1 MSGVCGTH
9 DTLPSYSDL
18 FAVTHIHN
26 TKVDPALKQ
35 TFREMCKEME
45 RKVGGEMEG
54 ARGLAAVPAPPASLD
69 PSHLPQLLPG
79 FNCHS
84 N

>member
-35 TFREMCKEME
+35 TFREM
-45 RKVGGEMEG
+45 
-54 ARGLAAVPAPPASLD
+54 
-69 PSHLPQLLPG
+69 
-79 FNCHS
+79 
-84 N
+84 